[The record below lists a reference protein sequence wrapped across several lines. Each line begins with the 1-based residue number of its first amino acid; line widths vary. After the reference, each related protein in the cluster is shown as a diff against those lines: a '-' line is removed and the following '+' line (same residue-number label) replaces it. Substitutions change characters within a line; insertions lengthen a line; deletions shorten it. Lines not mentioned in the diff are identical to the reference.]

1 MKASIKAIL
10 LSAPLMCL
18 ICGACDGPRNS
29 PSRSSDVNGDG
40 SDRLQVV
47 CTTTMIEDLARNLAA
62 DLADVRGIMKAG
74 EDPHVYDVRPRDAEL
89 IADADLVLSNGF
101 HLEATLSAIITNN
114 AQGDVLALAENAVRK
129 PISSGASAAAPD
141 PHCWMNV
148 DYFRGYAE
156 HARDALI
163 AADPGNADAY
173 RANADKYLAD
183 LDKLNDWVKQQ
194 VDRVPR
200 ERRVMVTSHDAFA
213 YFGQAYDVD
222 VHGMIGISTE
232 QAPRPQ
238 DIEQLEALIRDRGV
252 RAMFI
257 ETSVSSTLNQ
267 LVEKSA
273 EATGVKIGGTLYSDS
288 LDAPD
293 EPAGSYIGMMQHNV
307 STIVKALQ

>member
-1 MKASIKAIL
+1 
-10 LSAPLMCL
+10 MCL

-114 AQGDVLALAENAVRK
+114 AQGDVLALAEKAVRK